1 MISKPQ
7 KLDAL
12 TSLRFFAAA
21 MIVVHH
27 GSAVFGSMGLSE
39 TLPLDQGVSFF
50 FVLSGFILAY
60 NYPVLAGE
68 ADILAFFKAR
78 IARIWPAH
86 LAAIVLVALLSR
98 TLNIDIK
105 SLDTALFAAVAN
117 FFLFQSIIPVRQVFF
132 AFNPVAWSISTEMFF
147 YFAFPLLIAKSFF
160 DWRFKLGLLL
170 AIVFLHIWFVA
181 AWDIPYD
188 SMTQKAASV
197 EGLLY
202 INPTVRV
209 FEFFSGILAY
219 WSFMRLRSSVNY
231 SERVFTALE
240 AFSVLLTLVVMYY
253 SIRLPALFPAQSHHF
268 TQILSFY
275 IYKSGSFWAFA
286 LMILVFAFAKG
297 GLTKVLSSKLM
308 VLLGEISFA
317 LYLVHRTVLEWYQ
330 MNTVYFEQLP
340 QWFIVTGYWLVIL
353 LISYLLHKIVENPC
367 RRLLIA
373 FPKWRFSDVVK
384 TLFAGQQ
391 KVYVLSMIV
400 VITAMTNLHRLIT
413 LEPCYPVECQM
424 LIQQHPLSPP
434 AVFGD
439 DLKLTALHLSAP
451 EDKNTEYRQLNLL
464 FETRQALT
472 SGYRAAIH
480 LMTEN
485 GSTVTP
491 IILHLH
497 KARQLTAGGLW
508 SEHINIPATW
518 LKQGTGLGIVI
529 HFKSDQLNASY
540 AKTDN
545 NGKRALFDFAAIANS
560 Q

>member
-1 MISKPQ
+1 MLTKPQ

-39 TLPLDQGVSFF
+39 ALPLDQGVSFF

-98 TLNIDIK
+98 NLNIDIRAP
-105 SLDTALFAAVAN
+105 DTALFAAVAN

-170 AIVFLHIWFVA
+170 AIVLLHIWFVA
-181 AWDIPYD
+181 AWNMPYD

-240 AFSVLLTLVVMYY
+240 AISVLLTLVVMYY
-253 SIRLPALFPAQSHHF
+253 TIRLPALFPAQSSHF

-275 IYKSGSFWAFA
+275 IYKSGSFWIFA
-286 LMILVFAFAKG
+286 LMILVFAFARG
-297 GLTKVLSSKLM
+297 GLTKILSSKLM

-340 QWFIVTGYWLVIL
+340 QWLIVIGYWLVIL
-353 LISYLLHKIVENPC
+353 LISYLLHKTIENSC

-373 FPKWRFSDVVK
+373 FPKWKLQEVIK

-391 KVYVLSMIV
+391 RIYVLSMIV
-400 VITAMTNLHRLIT
+400 IITAMTNLHRLIT
-413 LEPCYPVECQM
+413 LEPCYPVACQA
-424 LIQQHPLSPP
+424 LIQQHPLASP

-439 DLKLTALHLSAP
+439 TLKLTAVHLSTPAN
-451 EDKNTEYRQLNLL
+451 KNTEYRQLNLL
-464 FETRQALT
+464 FETRQTLT

-480 LMTEN
+480 LVTKD

-491 IILHLH
+491 IIVHFH

-508 SEHINIPATW
+508 SEHINIPAAW
-518 LKQGTGLGIVI
+518 LKQGSGLGIVI
-529 HFKSDQLNASY
+529 HFKSDQLNTSY
-540 AKTDN
+540 PTTDYD
-545 NGKRALFDFAAIANS
+545 GKRALFDFTTITSN
-560 Q
+560 